1 MCTSPQFKHQKKDHY
16 KATATTTDVTN
27 HLSLSGPHV
36 ASSYRLTNMLP
47 SAPDMSQ
54 LKLGVRSAAGRLSVM
69 ASGVVTS
76 LQVCG
81 SDGPVGWC

>member
-1 MCTSPQFKHQKKDHY
+1 MCTPPQFKHQKNDHY
-16 KATATTTDVTN
+16 KATSTTTDVTV
-27 HLSLSGPHV
+27 SLSCPHA